1 MKPGK
6 ITQDQSA
13 VVAFLEDP
21 ATHGGTTPE
30 RIDTHAAMVFLAGDL
45 AYKLKRAVWFPF
57 MDFSTLDRRRAACEA
72 EVRLNRRTAPDFYL
86 GCRPVARRADGTLAF
101 DGDGEAIEWIVV
113 MRRFDQNLLFDR
125 MAERGDLTASHMIET
140 ADEIAAFHAAA
151 EPRPDRG
158 GSEALRWII
167 DDDIEEISAMPEAFG
182 ATGVGALRHLSD
194 EALQRCARL
203 LDARRAAGFVRHCHG
218 DLHLRNIFLWEGR
231 PTLFDCLEF
240 DEILACTDVLY
251 DLAFLL
257 MDLEHRGRRDF
268 ANLTFNRYL
277 QRTGDRGGLP
287 AVSLFL
293 SCRAAI
299 RAKVEASGA
308 AYQHDEAKAET
319 MRASAREYLKLATG
333 FLTPHAP
340 RLIAIGGESGCGKS
354 TVASLA
360 APYLGEAPGALII
373 RSDVTRKHLFGCR
386 LEDPLPPEAYGRE
399 ATVQTYG
406 EVASAAKAG
415 LAAGMT
421 VIADAV
427 YAEPAERDALETV
440 ARDARVPFHGLWLD
454 VPLDLRIERVAAR
467 RDDASDATAGFLR
480 KHPRR
485 EKGPM
490 RWSRIDASGTA
501 ESVAAEVLKSLQAAV
516 APA

>member
-1 MKPGK
+1 MKPGEV
-6 ITQDQSA
+6 TQDQSA

-21 ATHGGTTPE
+21 ATHGGAEPE

-57 MDFSTLDRRRAACEA
+57 LDFSTLDRRRTACDA
-72 EVRLNRRTAPDFYL
+72 EVRLNRRTAPGFYL
-86 GCRPVARRADGTLAF
+86 GCRPVTRQADGNLAL
-101 DGDGEAIEWIVV
+101 DGDGKPIEWTVV
-113 MRRFDQNLLFDR
+113 MRRFDQDLLFDR
-125 MAERGDLTASHMIET
+125 MAERGDLSASHMIEL
-140 ADEIAAFHAAA
+140 ADEIAVFHAAA

-167 DDDIEEISAMPEAFG
+167 DDDIEELAAMPETFG
-182 ATGVGALRHLSD
+182 STGVEALRHLSD
-194 EALQRCARL
+194 EALRRCGAL
-203 LDARRAAGFVRHCHG
+203 LDTRRATGFVRHCHG

-240 DEILACTDVLY
+240 DENLACTDVLY

-268 ANLTFNRYL
+268 ANLIFNRYL

-333 FLTPHAP
+333 FLTPHTP
-340 RLIAIGGESGCGKS
+340 RLIAIGGEPGCGKS

-360 APYLGEAPGALII
+360 APCLGEAPGALII
-373 RSDVTRKHLFGCR
+373 RSDVTRKHLFGCK
-386 LEDPLPPEAYGRE
+386 LEDPLAPEAYGRE
-399 ATVQTYG
+399 VTKQTYV
-406 EVASAAKAG
+406 EVANAAKAG

-427 YAEPAERDALETV
+427 YAKPAERDALETV
-440 ARDARVPFHGLWLD
+440 ARDARVPFHGIWLD
-454 VPLDLRIERVAAR
+454 APLNLRIERVAAR
-467 RDDASDATAGFLR
+467 RDDASDATTGFLR
-480 KHPRR
+480 THPRR
-485 EKGPM
+485 ERGLIH
-490 RWSRIDASGTA
+490 WLRIDASGGAKTT
-501 ESVAAEVLKSLQAAV
+501 VAAVLESLEATV
-516 APA
+516 EPA

>member
-6 ITQDQSA
+6 TAQDQSA
-13 VVAFLEDP
+13 VIAFLEDP
-21 ATHGGTTPE
+21 VTHGGATPE
-30 RIDTHAAMVFLAGDL
+30 RLDTHAAMVFLAGDL

-57 MDFSTLDRRRAACEA
+57 LDFSTLDRRRAACEA
-72 EVRLNRRTAPDFYL
+72 EVLLNRRTAPDFYL
-86 GCRPVARRADGTLAF
+86 GCRPVTRQADGTLAF
-101 DGDGEAIEWIVV
+101 GGDGEPVEWIVV
-113 MRRFDQNLLFDR
+113 MRRFNQDLLFDR
-125 MAERGDLTASHMIET
+125 MAERGDLTALHMVEL

-167 DDDIEEISAMPEAFG
+167 DDDIEEIAAMPEAFG

-194 EALQRCARL
+194 EALQRCAAL
-203 LDARRAAGFVRHCHG
+203 LDARRATGFVRHCHG
-218 DLHLRNIFLWEGR
+218 DLHLRNIVLWDGR

-240 DEILACTDVLY
+240 DENLACTDVLY

-308 AYQHDEAKAET
+308 AYQHDQAKAEA

-340 RLIAIGGESGCGKS
+340 RLIAIGGEPGCGKS
-354 TVASLA
+354 TVAGLV

-386 LEDPLPPEAYGRE
+386 LEDPLPPEAYSRE
-399 ATVQTYG
+399 VTERTYG

-415 LAAGMT
+415 LVAGMT

-427 YAEPAERDALETV
+427 YAEPGERDALAAM
-440 ARDARVPFHGLWLD
+440 ARDAGAPFHGVWLD
-454 VPLDLRIERVAAR
+454 ARLDLRIARVAAR
-467 RDDASDATAGFLR
+467 RDDASDATASFLR
-480 KHPRR
+480 QHPRR
-485 EKGPM
+485 EIGLM
-490 RWSRIDASGTA
+490 RWSRIDASGSA
-501 ESVAAEVLKSLQAAV
+501 ESVAAEVLKSLEAAV